1 MNVIDLIVCLVLAL
15 ALWNGWRQ
23 GFIVQV
29 CSLAAIVLGIWLAA
43 KYGAQ
48 VGVWMRIDARFEAAG
63 GFAAVLVATVLAVA
77 IAARV
82 LRKLFH
88 FAGFGL
94 PDILLGIAVSVV
106 KSQRPL
112 KSSFVSCPMYEHEV
126 INRLNNICVLCMIN
140 EFFNRVFIIGTRYPD
155 HRTDRPKASGLELQ
169 TGDCHTLPESSAVLR
184 ELRDSDFQAYC
195 PRRDHPH
202 GASRSLPFGIGLS
215 QSGKNRDI
223 CADRNPTS

>member
-43 KYGAQ
+43 RYGAQ
-48 VGVWMRIDARFEAAG
+48 VGAWLRLDARFEAAG

-94 PDILLGIAVSVV
+94 PDILLGIAVPVV
-106 KSQRPL
+106 TDLPVLSALVAAFARPHAHPPTAARRRIHSPRSYKPL
-112 KSSFVSCPMYEHEV
+112 L
-126 INRLNNICVLCMIN
+126 RLSESL
-140 EFFNRVFIIGTRYPD
+140 FPF
-155 HRTDRPKASGLELQ
+155 LEWVGEQVPQL
-169 TGDCHTLPESSAVLR
+169 DAK
-184 ELRDSDFQAYC
+184 DSD
-195 PRRDHPH
+195 
-202 GASRSLPFGIGLS
+202 GEEL
-215 QSGKNRDI
+215 
-223 CADRNPTS
+223 

>member
-1 MNVIDLIVCLVLAL
+1 MNVIDLIVALVLAL

-23 GFIVQV
+23 GGFIVQV

-43 KYGAQ
+43 KYGCRSAP
-48 VGVWMRIDARFEAAG
+48 GCGSTRGSRRPG

-106 KSQRPL
+106 KYLLVMSALVAAFDR
-112 KSSFVSCPMYEHEV
+112 
-126 INRLNNICVLCMIN
+126 INA
-140 EFFNRVFIIGTRYPD
+140 D
-155 HRTDRPKASGLELQ
+155 
-169 TGDCHTLPESSAVLR
+169 HTLVEARTIEKSRSYKPLLRLSESLFPSWSGSASRCRSLMR
-184 ELRDSDFQAYC
+184 RDSD
-195 PRRDHPH
+195 
-202 GASRSLPFGIGLS
+202 GESL
-215 QSGKNRDI
+215 
-223 CADRNPTS
+223 

>member
-43 KYGAQ
+43 RYGAQ
-48 VGVWMRIDARFEAAG
+48 VGAWLRLDARFEAAG

-106 KSQRPL
+106 KYLLVMSALVAAFDRINADHKLVEARTIEKSRSYKPL
-112 KSSFVSCPMYEHEV
+112 L
-126 INRLNNICVLCMIN
+126 RLSESL
-140 EFFNRVFIIGTRYPD
+140 FPF
-155 HRTDRPKASGLELQ
+155 LEWVGEQVPQL
-169 TGDCHTLPESSAVLR
+169 DAK
-184 ELRDSDFQAYC
+184 DSD
-195 PRRDHPH
+195 
-202 GASRSLPFGIGLS
+202 GESL
-215 QSGKNRDI
+215 
-223 CADRNPTS
+223 